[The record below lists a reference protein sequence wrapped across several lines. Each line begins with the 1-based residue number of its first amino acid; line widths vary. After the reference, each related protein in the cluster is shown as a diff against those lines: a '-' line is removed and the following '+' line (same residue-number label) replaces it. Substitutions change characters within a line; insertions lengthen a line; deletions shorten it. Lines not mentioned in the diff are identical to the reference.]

1 MKIILKKGIKG
12 MIFMVKKI
20 IWIIGIIL
28 IIILGIWLGI
38 FLYDKREVVDE
49 NTISNNIILQVDDKT
64 NQLDTINTIQI
75 NGQEE
80 KTTPNTLMVY
90 KTYYTQCNHYINE
103 YNDIDISAVNLTED
117 EIKEKN
123 LEWDIEEFS
132 KEQIVFT
139 REKEDFCNQHYKL
152 KMVDDKVVIY
162 MLDKNDNET
171 EYRRTDI
178 TPEYLTQE
186 DVLKL
191 KQGIAVYGKENLTSV
206 LEDYE

>member
-12 MIFMVKKI
+12 MIYMGKRV

-38 FLYDKREVVDE
+38 YFYDKKEVVQE
-49 NTISNNIILQVDDKT
+49 NSISNNTILQVDDNT
-64 NQLDTINTIQI
+64 NQLDMINTIQI

-80 KTTPNTLMVY
+80 KTTPNTLMIY

-103 YNDIDISAVNLTED
+103 YSDIDISAVNLTED

-123 LEWDIEEFS
+123 PEWEIEEFS
-132 KEQIVFT
+132 KEQIILK
-139 REKEDFCNQHYKL
+139 REKEEFCNQHFKL
-152 KMVDDKVVIY
+152 KMVDDKVIIY
-162 MLDKNDNET
+162 ILDKDNNET
-171 EYRRTDI
+171 EYKRTDI
-178 TPEYLTQE
+178 TAEYLTQE
-186 DVLKL
+186 DVLNL
-191 KQGIAVYGKENLTSV
+191 KQGILVYGKENLTSV

>member
-12 MIFMVKKI
+12 MIYMGKRV

-38 FLYDKREVVDE
+38 YFYDKKEVVQE
-49 NTISNNIILQVDDKT
+49 NSISNNTILQVDDNT
-64 NQLDTINTIQI
+64 NQLDMTNTIQI
-75 NGQEE
+75 NQQEE
-80 KTTPNTLMVY
+80 KTTPNTLIIY

-103 YNDIDISAVNLTED
+103 YSDIDISAVNLTED

-123 LEWDIEEFS
+123 LEWEIEEFS
-132 KEQIVFT
+132 KEQIILK
-139 REKEDFCNQHYKL
+139 REKEEFCNQHFKL

-162 MLDKNDNET
+162 TLDQNDNEI

-178 TPEYLTQE
+178 TAEYLTQE
-186 DVLKL
+186 DVLNL
-191 KQGIAVYGKENLTSV
+191 KQGILVYGKENLTSV

>member
-1 MKIILKKGIKG
+1 MGKR
-12 MIFMVKKI
+12 V

-38 FLYDKREVVDE
+38 YLYDKREIIEE
-49 NTISNNIILQVDDKT
+49 NTISNDSNLQVDDKM
-64 NQLDTINTIQI
+64 NRLDTTNTIQI

-80 KTTPNTLMVY
+80 KTTPNTLMIY

-103 YNDIDISAVNLTED
+103 YSDIDISAVNLTED

-132 KEQIVFT
+132 KEQIIFI
-139 REKEDFCNQHYKL
+139 REKEEFCNQHFKL

-162 MLDKNDNET
+162 ILDKDNNET
-171 EYRRTDI
+171 EYKRTDI
-178 TPEYLTQE
+178 TAEYLTQE
-186 DVLKL
+186 DVLNL
-191 KQGIAVYGKENLTSV
+191 KQGILVFGKENLTSV

>member
-12 MIFMVKKI
+12 MIYMGKRV

-38 FLYDKREVVDE
+38 YFYDRKEVVQE
-49 NTISNNIILQVDDKT
+49 NSISNNTILQVDDNT
-64 NQLDTINTIQI
+64 NQLDMINTIQI

-80 KTTPNTLMVY
+80 KTTPNTLMIY

-103 YNDIDISAVNLTED
+103 YSDIDISAVNLTED

-123 LEWDIEEFS
+123 PEWEIEEFS

-139 REKEDFCNQHYKL
+139 REKEEFCNQHFKL

-162 MLDKNDNET
+162 HLDKDNNET
-171 EYRRTDI
+171 EYKRTDI
-178 TPEYLTQE
+178 TAEYLTQE
-186 DVLKL
+186 DVLNL
-191 KQGIAVYGKENLTSV
+191 KQGILVFGKENLTSV